1 MTKNLNLES
10 WLAEQDIPPLAGQ
23 PDMPQGGGGANPL
36 GTGPGGY
43 PPQEAPPEDPNITQQ
58 GLPEQPPE
66 EDVNDDPENPYM
78 PDEQEDLGFEQWKN
92 KYFKASIKGDPN
104 ELEELLKD
112 VRDRDLEAYE
122 EKFVEDNIRIQHLRQ
137 QSNIKDA
144 SSKIRRLI
152 REQLDKNNPAS
163 SIANHMHE
171 TLMSSPELVNV
182 FIKME
187 GLLGAK
193 GDPHRKYITSLVS
206 GVQVGSGSTTEDVIF
221 NEKEYSLNISTRI
234 NAEFGNL
241 MVGRWSLREDDPE
254 KFLDESELERLDVGS
269 PEEKDVLRRRVVME
283 SIADKYKKRAF
294 IFNSID
300 ENGTVYLI
308 GWDMANS
315 LKAAYK
321 DGKLVVRSVKS
332 ENSEAM
338 IDDNGAIISQL
349 DLKINYVKP
358 TGQLDASGE
367 KETKE
372 ILFMERRDGMLWLMA
387 DIPLLKEAS
396 STLQGLVFK
405 EFPYNGNPSDLKAL
419 KRVAPETTELLLRN
433 P

>member
-1 MTKNLNLES
+1 
-10 WLAEQDIPPLAGQ
+10 
-23 PDMPQGGGGANPL
+23 
-36 GTGPGGY
+36 
-43 PPQEAPPEDPNITQQ
+43 
-58 GLPEQPPE
+58 
-66 EDVNDDPENPYM
+66 
-78 PDEQEDLGFEQWKN
+78 
-92 KYFKASIKGDPN
+92 
-104 ELEELLKD
+104 
-112 VRDRDLEAYE
+112 
-122 EKFVEDNIRIQHLRQ
+122 
-137 QSNIKDA
+137 
-144 SSKIRRLI
+144 
-152 REQLDKNNPAS
+152 
-163 SIANHMHE
+163 
-171 TLMSSPELVNV
+171 
-182 FIKME
+182 ME